1 MRPLHAFAG
10 HGPGAEPRPF
20 AIGLVGVPADG
31 PLDQR
36 EERLQVALAA
46 HALGYSLL
54 DVIEIRPGDQAGY
67 ERAEELA
74 RRTDAD
80 AFVVR
85 GALDHAVLTAMADRG
100 RMLIRYS

>member
-1 MRPLHAFAG
+1 MRPINTFAG
-10 HGPGAEPRPF
+10 HGPEAGPRPF

-31 PLDQR
+31 PLDQC
-36 EERLQVALAA
+36 EERLQVALTA

-54 DVIEIRPGDQAGY
+54 DVIEIRPGDEAGY

-85 GALDHAVLTAMADRG
+85 GALDHAVLAAMADRV
-100 RMLIRYS
+100 RMRIRHS

>member
-1 MRPLHAFAG
+1 MRPVHSVVG
-10 HGPGAEPRPF
+10 HGPEAGSRPF

-31 PLDQR
+31 PVDQR
-36 EERLQVALAA
+36 EERLHVALTA

-54 DVIEIRPGDQAGY
+54 DVIEIRPGDRVGY
-67 ERAEELA
+67 EHAEELA

-85 GALDHAVLTAMADRG
+85 GTLDQAVLTALADRV
-100 RMLIRYS
+100 RMRIRYS